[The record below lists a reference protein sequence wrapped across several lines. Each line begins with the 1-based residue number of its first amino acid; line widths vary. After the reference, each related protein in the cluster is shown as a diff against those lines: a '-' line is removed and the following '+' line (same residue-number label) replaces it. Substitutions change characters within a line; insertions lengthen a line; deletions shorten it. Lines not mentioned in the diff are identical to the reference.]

1 MQENQFYNV
10 KVRMEGEGV
19 PHPWWISLQCE
30 EVQEGYVCGS
40 GTVYTSAGELLE
52 LWHLCNQLYVISY

>member
-19 PHPWWISLQCE
+19 LHPWWISLQCE
-30 EVQEGYVCGS
+30 EVLEGYVCGS

-52 LWHLCNQLYVISY
+52 L